1 MSRAIP
7 ALITLLFV
15 YAGSYLAFRQ
25 MNIEVWDRDKRSYV
39 IFPTGGLGS
48 ALYYA
53 WRPLS
58 YVDGAMTGMGFHIGP
73 HR

>member
-1 MSRAIP
+1 MSRT
-7 ALITLLFV
+7 ALIALVIVLLV

-25 MNIEVWDRDKRSYV
+25 SNTEVWERDKQAYV
-39 IFPTGGLGS
+39 IFPTGPGS

-58 YVDGAMTGMGFHIGP
+58 YVDGAVTGMRFHIGP

>member
-1 MSRAIP
+1 MSRAAKMLAILL
-7 ALITLLFV
+7 LI
-15 YAGSYLAFRQ
+15 YAGSYLMFRQ
-25 MNIEVWDRDKRSYV
+25 ASIEVWERDKRPYV
-39 IFPTGGLGS
+39 ISTGGLGS

-58 YVDGAMTGMGFHIGP
+58 YVDGAVTGMGFHIGP

>member
-1 MSRAIP
+1 MSRV
-7 ALITLLFV
+7 ITLLIAVLVV
-15 YAGSYLAFRQ
+15 YAASYLMFRQ
-25 MNIEVWDRDKRSYV
+25 SNIEVWERDKRPYV
-39 IFPTGGLGS
+39 IFPTGAGS

-58 YVDGAMTGMGFHIGP
+58 YVDGAITGMRFHIGP

>member
-1 MSRAIP
+1 MSRRAIT
-7 ALITLLFV
+7 ALIVLLLV
-15 YAGSYLAFRQ
+15 YAGSYLIFRQ
-25 MNIEVWDRDKRSYV
+25 SNIEVWDRDKQAYV
-39 IFPTGGLGS
+39 IFPAGPGS

-58 YVDGAMTGMGFHIGP
+58 YVDGAATGMRFHIGP

>member
-1 MSRAIP
+1 MSRAITTLA
-7 ALITLLFV
+7 ALLLIYV
-15 YAGSYLAFRQ
+15 GSYMVFRQ
-25 MNIEVWDRDKRSYV
+25 INTEVWDRDKQAYV
-39 IFPTGGLGS
+39 IFPTGAGS

-58 YVDGAMTGMGFHIGP
+58 YVDGAMTGMRFHIGP

>member
-1 MSRAIP
+1 MFRAIT
-7 ALITLLFV
+7 ALTAVLFI
-15 YAGSYLAFRQ
+15 YAGSYLMFRQ
-25 MNIEVWDRDKRSYV
+25 SNIEVWDRDKRAYV
-39 IFPTGGLGS
+39 IFPTGAGS

-58 YVDGAMTGMGFHIGP
+58 YIDGAITGMRFHIGP

>member
-1 MSRAIP
+1 MPRAITI
-7 ALITLLFV
+7 LIAVLVV
-15 YAGSYLAFRQ
+15 YAGSYLMFRQ
-25 MNIEVWDRDKRSYV
+25 SNIEVWDRNKQAYV
-39 IFPTGGLGS
+39 IFPTGGPGS

-58 YVDGAMTGMGFHIGP
+58 YLDGAITGMGFHIGP

>member
-1 MSRAIP
+1 MSRA
-7 ALITLLFV
+7 AATLIAVLLI
-15 YAGSYLAFRQ
+15 YAGSYLLFRQ
-25 MNIEVWDRDKRSYV
+25 SHTEVWDRDKRAYV
-39 IFPTGGLGS
+39 IFPAGPGS

-58 YVDGAMTGMGFHIGP
+58 YIDGAVSGMRFHIGP

>member
-1 MSRAIP
+1 MSRATTTL
-7 ALITLLFV
+7 AAVLLI
-15 YAGSYLAFRQ
+15 YAGSYLLFRQ
-25 MNIEVWDRDKRSYV
+25 ANIEVWERDKRPYV
-39 IFPTGGLGS
+39 IFPTGTGS

-58 YVDGAMTGMGFHIGP
+58 YADGAVTGMGFHIGP

>member
-1 MSRAIP
+1 MSRA
-7 ALITLLFV
+7 ATTLIAALFV
-15 YAGSYLAFRQ
+15 YAGSYLLFRQ
-25 MNIEVWDRDKRSYV
+25 SNIEVWDRDKRPYV

>member
-1 MSRAIP
+1 MSRATTTL
-7 ALITLLFV
+7 AAVLLIYT
-15 YAGSYLAFRQ
+15 GSYLVFRQ
-25 MNIEVWDRDKRSYV
+25 SHIEVWDRDKQAYV
-39 IFPTGGLGS
+39 IFPVGPGS

-58 YVDGAMTGMGFHIGP
+58 YVDGAMTGMRFHIGP